1 MKRPSGS
8 FIVARRI
15 SHHML
20 RLYMVVYL
28 SSLLIIALIFVPR
41 IYHASYNNCLN
52 TITDL
57 ASNIEEVQSQMASA
71 ASNLAYSN
79 IVEELL
85 FSDAFAS
92 EARKKSVIELALD
105 TFMEHNPSV
114 LAIRIRAGDGK
125 EYYPI
130 FSYKYDLPALLDGDA
145 GYQALLARSRS
156 SYYGP
161 LIKDVFDAT
170 GMNYDA
176 FSYSITASTAGG
188 KYTAT
193 LFYNAN
199 SCLNINRRLLSR
211 TMDNCTILSRGGEVM
226 YATDEQAAR
235 SLQQNPP
242 NYDARI
248 TGSFRTPGGV
258 CFYSMATASGWR
270 IVCYAS
276 YITLARDAL
285 IILAAIMVLSLIAPL
300 TYSHFLKQAVS
311 NELTPIKQ
319 LSSIMSGFEIGQSVQ
334 TDIRTG
340 DEIQDMCTSFNGMV
354 NTINRQANEISERE
368 KQNAMTLYR
377 LLVTQIDPH
386 FIYNTMNVINIM
398 ARNGDTDA
406 IVEINSALIKILRER
421 LSVKLST
428 VNTLEEEIDTLE
440 QYNLIMRY
448 RFGNRINTYISVA
461 PELLK
466 VSIPKNILQP
476 LVENALYHGYDTAG
490 QRALDVDIMIY
501 SQDDSIIIELSDNG
515 KGMTAERLEQV
526 RCNSTELYNDAKPHI
541 GIDNIRQRL
550 AFLYGDAARMEI
562 NSEINVGTNIVIT
575 FPINGAERSTFDS

>member
-1 MKRPSGS
+1 MKKTGGS

-15 SHHML
+15 SRHML

-28 SSLLIIALIFVPR
+28 SSLLAIAVIFVPR
-41 IYHASYNNCLN
+41 VYRTSYNNCLN
-52 TITDL
+52 TITDI

-71 ASNLAYSN
+71 ASNLTYSE
-79 IVEELL
+79 IIEEML
-85 FSDAFAS
+85 FSDAFDS
-92 EARKKSVIELALD
+92 EARKKPVIELALD

-114 LAIRIRAGDGK
+114 LAIRILTGDGR

-145 GYQALLARSRS
+145 DYRALLTRSQS

-161 LIKDVFDAT
+161 LIEDVFDAT
-170 GMNYDA
+170 GMKYDA
-176 FSYSITASTAGG
+176 FSYSLTKSAAGG

-193 LFYNAN
+193 VFYNAN
-199 SCLNINRRLLSR
+199 SCLSINRRLLSR
-211 TMDNCTILSRGGEVM
+211 TMDNCTILSRGGGVV
-226 YATDEQAAR
+226 YATDPQAAQA
-235 SLQQNPP
+235 LADDPP
-242 NYDARI
+242 SYDARI
-248 TGSFRTPGGV
+248 TGATRARGGV

-270 IVCYAS
+270 IVCCAS

-300 TYSHFLKQAVS
+300 TYSYFLKQAVTS
-311 NELTPIKQ
+311 ELTPIKR
-319 LSSIMSGFEIGQSVQ
+319 LSGIMSGFEIGQSVQ

-340 DEIQDMCTSFNGMV
+340 DEIQDMCEAFNGMV
-354 NTINRQANEISERE
+354 GTINRQAAEISARE

-398 ARNGDTDA
+398 ARSGDTDA

-501 SQDDSIIIELSDNG
+501 SQDGNIIIELSDNG

-526 RCNSTELYNDAKPHI
+526 RRNATELYSDDKPHI

-562 NSEINVGTNIVIT
+562 NSEVNAGTNIVIT
-575 FPINGAERSTFDS
+575 FPMDGGDGDAAA